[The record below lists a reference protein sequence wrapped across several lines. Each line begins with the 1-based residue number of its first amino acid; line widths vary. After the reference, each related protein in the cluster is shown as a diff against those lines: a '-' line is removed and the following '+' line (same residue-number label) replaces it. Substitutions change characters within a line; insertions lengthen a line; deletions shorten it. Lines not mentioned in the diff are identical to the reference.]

1 MTRAHGGSRD
11 EDPLLDAR
19 VEEARRRIAAAIRRR
34 RRELGLTQ
42 EQAAEKLGCT
52 TTHYQRVE
60 YAQAN
65 VSLVFLA
72 HLSLVMECDL
82 EELLQPDRGVL
93 RRRRTTKKAA
103 N

>member
-42 EQAAEKLGCT
+42 EQAAEKLG
-52 TTHYQRVE
+52 HVII
-60 YAQAN
+60 
-65 VSLVFLA
+65 VSSC
-72 HLSLVMECDL
+72 SLQKIWL
-82 EELLQPDRGVL
+82 HSLKP
-93 RRRRTTKKAA
+93 A
-103 N
+103 